1 MTTRELDLRSVG
13 TVAVGGGLGSAARHL
28 LVTATGA
35 DGAAAT
41 LAVNVAGALL
51 LGLLLERL
59 ARGGTRTGTEGS
71 RRLRLLLGT
80 GLLGGFTTYSGIAV
94 EVLARTADGQWAAA
108 AGYGLVTVLT
118 GLAACAAGVVLG
130 ARGRREAP

>member
-1 MTTRELDLRSVG
+1 MVTRELDPRSVG

-28 LVTATGA
+28 LVSATGTH
-35 DGAAAT
+35 GAAAT
-41 LAVNVAGALL
+41 LAVNVVGALL
-51 LGLLLERL
+51 LGVLLERL
-59 ARGGTRTGTEGS
+59 ARSDTGGPRR

-94 EVLARTADGQWAAA
+94 EVLARMADGQWAGA

-130 ARGRREAP
+130 ARGRREVR